1 VKILVVGA
9 GPAGLSAALNASREG
24 NDVTVFE
31 KYDKVGQKVC
41 AEALARE
48 ALEYVDSKPSEE
60 FVANKVKGFQIT
72 FKGKFIREAAFG
84 NLPNVPGYLIDK
96 TKFLSLLQSKA
107 EENGTNILF
116 KKMVTEVDPA
126 SGRIKLENG
135 RTMQGDLIICADGA
149 GSLSKRHLDYSNYE
163 IAPCMQYQCVFPEG
177 EFASEYLHL
186 DITGAG
192 YLWVFPKKDHAN
204 VGAGSPQANSVNSF
218 AYLRRFIEEHRGTI
232 IGQPRSAPVSV
243 GGPVKHFSI
252 GKLVVAG
259 EAAGCV
265 MPLSGE
271 GNRFALYAGSIA
283 YKPNYKQNFMKKYGK
298 NMKISRKILKLVKE
312 LNDKER
318 TDLLSHMKDPLKV
331 LEGNWPELTDFILN
345 PKLLMKL
352 ISTSLLS

>member
-1 VKILVVGA
+1 MKVLVVGA
-9 GPAGLSAALNASREG
+9 GPAGLSAALNASRDG

-48 ALEYVDSKPSEE
+48 ALEYVDLKPSEE
-60 FVANKVKGFQIT
+60 FVVNKVKGFQIT
-72 FKGKFIREAAFG
+72 FKGKFIREAAFK

-96 TKFLSLLQSKA
+96 PRFLSMLQSKA
-107 EENGTNILF
+107 EENGANILF
-116 KKMVTEVDPA
+116 KTMVTEVDS
-126 SGRIKLENG
+126 SGKIKLENG
-135 RTMQGDLIICADGA
+135 RIMQGDLVICADGA
-149 GSLSKRHLDYSNYE
+149 GSLARRNLDYSDYE

-177 EFASEYLHL
+177 EFSSEYLHL

-218 AYLRRFIEEHRGTI
+218 AYLERFIEEHRGKI
-232 IGQPRSAPVSV
+232 IGNPRSASVSV
-243 GGPVKHFSI
+243 GGPVRNFSVV
-252 GKLVVAG
+252 KLVVAG

-283 YKPNYKQNFMKKYGK
+283 YKPNYKQNFMQKYGK
-298 NMKISRKILKLVKE
+298 NMEISRKILKLVKE

-318 TDLLSHMKDPLKV
+318 MDLLSRMKDPLKV
-331 LEGNWPELTDFILN
+331 LEGNWPELTGFLLK
-345 PKLLMKL
+345 PRLLMKL

>member
-1 VKILVVGA
+1 MKILVVGA
-9 GPAGLSAALNASREG
+9 GPAGLSAALNASRDG

-48 ALEYVDSKPSEE
+48 ALEYVDLKPSEE
-60 FVANKVKGFQIT
+60 FVVNKVKGFQIT

-96 TKFLSLLQSKA
+96 TRFLSMLQSKA
-107 EENGTNILF
+107 EENGANILF
-116 KKMVTEVDPA
+116 KTMVTEVDS
-126 SGRIKLENG
+126 SGKIKLENG
-135 RTMQGDLIICADGA
+135 RIMQGDLVICADGA
-149 GSLSKRHLDYSNYE
+149 GTLARRHLDYSNYE
-163 IAPCMQYQCVFPEG
+163 IAPCTQYQCVFPED
-177 EFASEYLHL
+177 EFTSEYLHL

-192 YLWVFPKKDHAN
+192 YLWVFPKKDHVD

-218 AYLRRFIEEHRGTI
+218 AYLERFIEKHRGKTI
-232 IGQPRSAPVSV
+232 GKPRSAPVSV
-243 GGPVKHFSI
+243 GGPVRNFSV

-283 YKPNYKQNFMKKYGK
+283 YKPNYKQNFMQKYGK
-298 NMKISRKILKLVKE
+298 NMEISRKILKLVKE

-318 TDLLSHMKDPLKV
+318 IDLLSQMKDPLKV
-331 LEGNWPELTDFILN
+331 LEGNWPELTGFLLK

-352 ISTSLLS
+352 VSSSLLS